1 VTKEGAMGKGVA
13 TRIVAVLAAV
23 LALTACSGTSTE
35 KPPPDQGPRTFTYS
49 TNSEVIVGWDP
60 SSENSNS
67 IIAMANIYD
76 TLTRYDSETQEL
88 EPSLATAWETSDD
101 GLKWTFTIRD
111 GVTFHTGRAMT
122 ADDVVASIQRTI
134 DLGQGAAYIWSP
146 VKSLEATDD
155 TTVVFDLKYPAP
167 LDLIASAGYAA
178 YVFDTQAVSGDLA
191 KWFEEGNDAGT
202 GPYQVDSWNKGQE
215 VELRLNAYPDYWGGW
230 DGNRYERVVFRVT
243 PEATT
248 AAQLLRDGQVTFVER
263 MTPQLFESFKGDGSF
278 QTVEATSWQ
287 NLLGL
292 LNTRSGPLADADIR
306 KAVSYGIDYEGI
318 LTALKGAAA
327 PSTGVVPPGLWGHFD
342 DLPTY
347 TYDPEQAKQLLAAK
361 GYGPGGK
368 ALDLTLTYTQ
378 GDADEELIGSLM
390 KSNLADLN
398 INLDVRGLQWQ
409 TQWSKGKSSDESERQ
424 DIFVFYWWPDYA
436 DPISWF
442 ASLFH
447 CEDKVFFNL
456 SYYCNTKLDQM
467 IDSVETYAATDR
479 DQAIQ
484 MYRDMQQI
492 LYDDQPAMYLYN
504 QNYQHAMLA
513 EVQGF
518 VDNPAY
524 PNVAFV
530 RDLEFA

>member
-1 VTKEGAMGKGVA
+1 MGRVHASK
-13 TRIVAVLAAV
+13 IAAV
-23 LALTACSGTSTE
+23 LAGVLAMAACTGTSTQPQE
-35 KPPPDQGPRTFTYS
+35 QGQRTFTYAR
-49 TNSEVIVGWDP
+49 NSEVIVGWDP

-67 IIAMANIYD
+67 IVALANVYD
-76 TLTRYDSETQEL
+76 TLTRYNSQTQDL
-88 EPSLATAWETSDD
+88 DPSLATSWKTSGD
-101 GLKWTFTIRD
+101 GLTWTFTIRD
-111 GVTFHTGRAMT
+111 GVTFHTGRTMSAE
-122 ADDVVASIQRTI
+122 DVKASIQRTI
-134 DLGQGAAYIWSP
+134 DLGQGAAYIWGP
-146 VKSLEATDD
+146 VKSIDAPDAS
-155 TTVVFDLKYPAP
+155 TVVFNLKYPAP

-178 YVFDTQAVSGDLA
+178 YVYDTKAVSGDLG

-215 VELRLNAYPDYWGGW
+215 VELRLKSYPDYWGGW
-230 DGNRYERVVFRVT
+230 DGNRYDRVVFRVV

-248 AAQLLRDGQVTFVER
+248 SAQLLRDGQVTFVER
-263 MTPQLFESFKGDGSF
+263 MTPQLFESFANDPKF
-278 QTVEATSWQ
+278 QTVEAASWQ

-292 LNTRSGPLADADIR
+292 LNTTSGPLANPNVR
-306 KAVSYGIDYEGI
+306 KAVSYGIDYQGI

-327 PSTGVVPPGLWGHFD
+327 ASTGVVPPGLWGHFD

-347 TYDPEQAKQLLAAK
+347 THDPEKAKQLLAQE
-361 GYGPGGK
+361 GYGPGGQPMN
-368 ALDLTLTYTQ
+368 LTLTYTQ
-378 GDADEELIGSLM
+378 GDSDEELVNSIM

-398 INLDVRGLQWQ
+398 INLEVRGLQWQ
-409 TQWSKGKSSDESERQ
+409 TQWSKGKSSNESDRQ

-456 SYYCNTKLDQM
+456 SYYCNPNLDKM

-479 DQAIQ
+479 DKAVQ
-484 MYRDMQQI
+484 MYREMQQI
-492 LYDDQPAMYLYN
+492 LYDDQPSLYLYN

-524 PNVAFV
+524 PNVVFV
-530 RDLEFA
+530 RDLSFAS